1 MVRPLTSGAG
11 RFVNGSMPSL
21 YAAIEIACNVIVA
34 WVASK
39 GDEMLRAQFDLHSRT
54 GSRFQAWLE
63 ERSSRPP
70 EKEVRK
76 YHAREAARLRALAA
90 NVTTALLK
98 TRLLKEAEQHERLTA
113 APGEPQ

>member
-1 MVRPLTSGAG
+1 
-11 RFVNGSMPSL
+11 MPS
-21 YAAIEIACNVIVA
+21 E
-34 WVASK
+34 

-90 NVTTALLK
+90 NVTTAPLK
-98 TRLLKEAEQHERLTA
+98 TRLLNEAEEHERVA
-113 APGEPQ
+113 AARDEPR

>member
-90 NVTTALLK
+90 NEDSAS
-98 TRLLKEAEQHERLTA
+98 ERGRRAREGA
-113 APGEPQ
+113 APRNEQR